1 MLSHKIWIRSYQ
13 VPNTFILVRC
23 SYCSLISNA
32 HQAHIRSQKFQFSC
46 SFLYVTL
53 ISNAHQIPK
62 NSFSCSFLYFPLIC
76 NAHQAHIRS
85 QKLQFSCSV
94 SYISLISKAHQIP
107 KTFIVVRDRKDP
119 EVQQAIVLVVMVD
132 MVNVVKRLST
142 ILELQ
147 ERYVAHSP
155 RATECPPEDP
165 VYVDAH
171 AAHQIPKITIFM

>member
-1 MLSHKIWIRSYQ
+1 MQFFVFSFNLQCTSG
-13 VPNTFILVRC
+13 
-23 SYCSLISNA
+23 A
-32 HQAHIRSQKFQFSC
+32 HQIPKITIFMQF
-46 SFLYVTL
+46 FKWFL

-62 NSFSCSFLYFPLIC
+62 TL
-76 NAHQAHIRS
+76 
-85 QKLQFSCSV
+85 
-94 SYISLISKAHQIP
+94 
-107 KTFIVVRDRKDP
+107 IVVRDRKDP

-155 RATECPPEDP
+155 RATECSPEDP

-171 AAHQIPKITIFM
+171 AAHQIPKIIIFIQFFLYISLISNAHQIPKTFIFMQFFVYFLNFEC

>member
-1 MLSHKIWIRSYQ
+1 MLIRYQ
-13 VPNTFILVRC
+13 KL
-23 SYCSLISNA
+23 S
-32 HQAHIRSQKFQFSC
+32 FSC
-46 SFLYVTL
+46 SFLYISL
-53 ISNAHQIPK
+53 ISSAHPAHIASQK
-62 NSFSCSFLYFPLIC
+62 LSFSCSFLYFRLIS

-85 QKLQFSCSV
+85 QKLQFSCSFL
-94 SYISLISKAHQIP
+94 YISLISKAHQIP

-142 ILELQ
+142 ILEFH

-155 RATECPPEDP
+155 RATECSPEDP

-171 AAHQIPKITIFM
+171 AAHQIPKITIFI

>member
-1 MLSHKIWIRSYQ
+1 M
-13 VPNTFILVRC
+13 
-23 SYCSLISNA
+23 
-32 HQAHIRSQKFQFSC
+32 HIRRTSDPRNYNFHEV
-46 SFLYVTL
+46 FLY
-53 ISNAHQIPK
+53 IS
-62 NSFSCSFLYFPLIC
+62 S
-76 NAHQAHIRS
+76 
-85 QKLQFSCSV
+85 
-94 SYISLISKAHQIP
+94 ISKAHQIP

>member
-1 MLSHKIWIRSYQ
+1 MPIRYQKLSF
-13 VPNTFILVRC
+13 T
-23 SYCSLISNA
+23 
-32 HQAHIRSQKFQFSC
+32 
-46 SFLYVTL
+46 
-53 ISNAHQIPK
+53 
-62 NSFSCSFLYFPLIC
+62 CSFLYFPLIC
-76 NAHQAHIRS
+76 NAHQAHIRF
-85 QKLQFSCSV
+85 QTFQFSCSFL
-94 SYISLISKAHQIP
+94 YISLISNAQQIP

-155 RATECPPEDP
+155 QATECPPEDP

-171 AAHQIPKITIFM
+171 AAHQISKIKIFMQFFICFLNFQCSIDIKMFIFMQFFVFSFNFQCTSDPKNYNFHAVVYIFL